1 MCVFLISVTN
11 IQNILYD
18 THWKKFWEAIL
29 SAIKRSGTKNTTI
42 ILEIGASNWALS
54 AGQFLN
60 WRYTFTRDQTTLTI
74 PLSQMS
80 EYVWSQKCSE
90 CNPQVMNNNAQ
101 LWIETFSTHTLRYR
115 CTHAQNK
122 LCRQGT
128 YIGVVKGWGGQSL
141 MNNDA
146 WMKSGR
152 ICFLKILVRCCSLHL
167 ELQWHVENSLSLSF
181 HWTLC
186 SLVLQVVDCALLA
199 PLTSFPLASAFCST
213 LSSFVLLVLACSS
226 CIPLTSVWTSE
237 ATAAQG
243 TNCI

>member
-1 MCVFLISVTN
+1 M
-11 IQNILYD
+11 
-18 THWKKFWEAIL
+18 
-29 SAIKRSGTKNTTI
+29 
-42 ILEIGASNWALS
+42 
-54 AGQFLN
+54 
-60 WRYTFTRDQTTLTI
+60 
-74 PLSQMS
+74 
-80 EYVWSQKCSE
+80 WSQKCSE

-101 LWIETFSTHTLRYR
+101 LCIETFSIHTHYVTR

-167 ELQWHVENSLSLSF
+167 ELQWLVENSLSLSF